1 MNTIQNNTRLIILI
15 FSYQNF
21 YIHSWEVKIQ
31 FLFFAELC
39 IDHKVKKA
47 KSYKN
52 NSTSFWCDWG
62 CNKIFKKKMIKWFN
76 DELTIIV
83 LWRFYIMKNQ
93 QFCPRKLSLNVFI
106 RWQVSYMTTDV
117 ITWVKKT
124 WTVSLW
130 SIFYIALKKQRKR
143 ASRICGS
150 FIFGKTRPNLSPFF
164 PTRFLLSLSIHLLI
178 RFSFFLRNLFKGLF
192 KFFKNLFDVFANLF
206 QGFSKI
212 YPKVEV
218 QNFPNFPFFP
228 FFLLKSKVKLI
239 FKIEVGE
246 SGVDF
251 KKFTVEV
258 GVGSRF
264 QKI

>member
-1 MNTIQNNTRLIILI
+1 MQCKTT
-15 FSYQNF
+15 
-21 YIHSWEVKIQ
+21 H
-31 FLFFAELC
+31 
-39 IDHKVKKA
+39 
-47 KSYKN
+47 
-52 NSTSFWCDWG
+52 
-62 CNKIFKKKMIKWFN
+62 
-76 DELTIIV
+76 
-83 LWRFYIMKNQ
+83 
-93 QFCPRKLSLNVFI
+93 VFI
-106 RWQVSYMTTDV
+106 RLQVSYMTTDD

-130 SIFYIALKKQRKR
+130 SIFYIALKNQRKQ

-150 FIFGKTRPNLSPFF
+150 FIFGKARPNLSPFF
-164 PTRFLLSLSIHLLI
+164 PTKFLLSLSIHLLI
-178 RFSFFLRNLFKGLF
+178 RFSFFFCETFLKVFSS
-192 KFFKNLFDVFANLF
+192 FFKICSMFLANLF

-218 QNFPNFPFFP
+218 QNFPNFPFFT

-251 KKFTVEV
+251 KKFTIEV
-258 GVGSRF
+258 GVGTRF